1 VLKKEIFNTQR
12 IIRALPPL
20 LFDNNKEALT
30 NIHESLMA
38 QNRHGD
44 IENGLCLSASWEA
57 DIIILSGFVLTMQ
70 LLLKNKGGCY
80 SKNYNYY
87 GK

>member
-1 VLKKEIFNTQR
+1 VLLKKEIFNTQR

-44 IENGLCLSASWEA
+44 IEKMDCA
-57 DIIILSGFVLTMQ
+57 
-70 LLLKNKGGCY
+70 
-80 SKNYNYY
+80 
-87 GK
+87 